1 MYLDSS
7 QTVVDFSI
15 PLLDRLHISGTVSH
29 AQPFYLV
36 REYTLS
42 LHGDRHGASES
53 LHHIC

>member
-36 REYTLS
+36 REYAFIE
-42 LHGDRHGASES
+42 GIIVR
-53 LHHIC
+53 